1 MTVSSYICHS
11 LFFVIFNQMTVTW
24 IVSFMCLI
32 MLSMISASRGETD
45 VLVSELEQL
54 LRRVSGGVSDY

>member
-24 IVSFMCLI
+24 NVSFKCLI
-32 MLSMISASRGETD
+32 MLSMISASRAETD

-54 LRRVSGGVSDY
+54 LCRVSGGVSDY